1 MITDFSDDDMKLVGP
16 VIIMMRKRIY
26 SELCEERRG
35 EAITRPIL
43 EGRGKEYTPTD
54 TWFDDLQSGSH
65 NILLLINAEIL

>member
-1 MITDFSDDDMKLVGP
+1 MRVITDFSDDDMKLVGP

-54 TWFDDLQSGSH
+54 T
-65 NILLLINAEIL
+65 